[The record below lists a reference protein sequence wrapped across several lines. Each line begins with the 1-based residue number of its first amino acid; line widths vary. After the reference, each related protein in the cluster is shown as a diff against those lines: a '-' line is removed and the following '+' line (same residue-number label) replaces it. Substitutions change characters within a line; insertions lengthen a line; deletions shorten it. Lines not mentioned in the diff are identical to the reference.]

1 MTELPNSYDTR
12 FADRLLRTLGVAA
25 LLIFIVA
32 AGAYLRLVGLDW
44 DEGEHL
50 HPDERFLSLVTGAIH
65 SVGSLEEYFDTT
77 RSSLNPNNLG
87 YGFFVY
93 GDFPVILTRYVAEAV
108 GQSYYYTNYL
118 VGRSLAA
125 TADLLALVLLFFLG
139 SYLYNRRVGLLAA
152 ALYAATAFPIQQ
164 SHFYTVDTFTNLF
177 VVAASLFAAR
187 ALIDHRWL
195 DYVLFGLMLG
205 LAMACKVSV
214 APLALILVFALGL
227 RVMRE
232 IRERR
237 RSAEVQQAGLSAT
250 ALDEQAS
257 ASPVTRLIVRA
268 AAGLAVAGLM
278 TLLTFRVGQPYA
290 FLPPASGEPIDAAEL
305 GPVMTLVS
313 RLTDPIGFR
322 PNPAWL
328 DQMSQVRYY
337 VSGNWDAPPNHQWAH
352 RPILIFPWINLVRVG
367 MGWPLGLFCWLAFL
381 WAVWEIVRWHKGA
394 IRLVL
399 PVAWVALFFTWQGV
413 GWVKTMRYFLPVY
426 PFLILLAAWA
436 LVTLWDRIQ
445 ALIATRHASRWSW
458 PAWVSLGLGVF
469 VLVSAYA
476 WGFAV
481 SRIYTRPV
489 TRVAASRWILEHVP
503 ADVTLMFNTPAGG
516 RYFQVGLPNNWLPPG
531 PQADDPHQPGV
542 MVTRIETGQTL
553 VTEFKLPFNGNLS
566 GLRLN
571 HVLDPDGVPGLD
583 RLYVAVA
590 ADPLGTQVLAE
601 GEILNDF
608 AVAED
613 PRGDAYTLSF
623 GTPELVANQTYYLV
637 VRSRSG
643 PVVLRGA
650 SIATEGQ
657 WDDPVPLSLAPYNVW
672 GAMYQGYELNMAW
685 EDGEDKLARL
695 QYILDHA
702 DYLTISSNRFY
713 ASLPRNPQRYPLS
726 IAYYRALFSG
736 ELGFELVGD
745 FTSRPNLG
753 PLEFYDD
760 DAEEAWTVYDHPRV
774 FIFRKTEAY
783 DSERTAEIL
792 RSVDLSS
799 IVRAVA
805 NKAKGPPVRIP
816 LPGEYPQGRQG
827 TGQTGTSAEPDYDP
841 TPRDFYTR
849 VQPLTVVIWWLLI
862 GVIGWL
868 AFPALWVLFPG
879 LPDRGY
885 PFSRV
890 FGLLFGAWL
899 AWLAASVRA
908 IPWSRGGILLALLVL
923 GAFSAMLVL
932 PRWGEF
938 IGWIKSRRRHILLVE
953 GLPALLYLI
962 FVLIR
967 LGNPDLW
974 HPTFGGEKPMDLSYL
989 NAVLRSTTFP
999 PYDPWFAG
1007 GTINYYYF
1015 GFVIVGLP
1023 IKLLGIRTTLAYNLI
1038 LPTLFSMTGLGAFSV
1053 AYNLVAPLS
1062 THPLPDPQ
1070 GLSLW
1075 AVLRRWPHISMEE
1088 VADVLRS
1095 TWRNTGAGLMQH
1107 PYLAGLAAMLLAVV
1121 LGNLD
1126 QIRTLLYGL
1135 AELGSGTTQWAV
1147 QALPNMGDVL
1157 RGALIASQ
1165 GASLPVSV
1173 GEWYWNATRL
1183 IPVPI
1188 MNGMPTEIGPITEFP
1203 FFTFLYADLHAHMI
1217 AMPLTLMA
1225 VGWCVAQVRG
1235 AGQNRFPF
1243 GLALLNGFVGAL
1255 VIGALRPTNTWDWP
1269 TCLML
1274 GCGALMLAHLQR
1286 RGEIALL
1293 PSLAVGLVVAAVLG
1307 AGVYFFG
1314 SSMNTA
1320 VSSIPAGVLAGG
1332 ALTGAL
1338 VGLVI
1343 GFGLGLAIVRS
1354 YSAQKG
1360 VPDALRPWETL
1371 LGIVA
1376 QTAALA
1382 GSTMVL
1388 FLPYILTYKLGYSSI
1403 TRWTGSHT
1411 PLWAYLDIHGLFLF
1425 IIVSWMCCESWRW
1438 RRERRQGGRRLD
1450 RALILPLIGG
1460 LAVYVGLIIL
1470 AVSRGYE
1477 VAVVALPLLLWTLI
1491 LFFRPDQP
1499 LEKRAVLAMLTVTLI
1514 LSLAVE
1520 MVVLQGDVGRMNTV
1534 FKFYLQIWLMLAV
1547 VSGAAFGW
1555 LWPAVRR
1562 ASGTLQMFWSVALAV
1577 LVFLAA
1583 LYPLL
1588 ATRAKIADR
1597 WASDAPHT
1605 LDGMAYMPYVERYEN
1620 GVFFSL
1626 RPDYEAL
1633 RWLQDNIRDNPVVLE
1648 AHTTEYLWGNRV
1660 AVYTGLP
1667 AVIGW
1672 NWHQRQ
1678 QRPDQSDEVWQRV
1691 LEVDE
1696 IYNTPF
1702 ISRAQYLIDVYHV
1715 DLIMVGELER
1725 AYYNEEGLAKFRE
1738 LAAQGYLTVIY
1749 DRDNTV
1755 IYRVVRGQEANP

>member
-1 MTELPNSYDTR
+1 MTELSNPPDIHR
-12 FADRLLRTLGVAA
+12 ADRLLRTLSVIA
-25 LLIFIVA
+25 LLLLIVA

-65 SVGSLEEYFDTT
+65 SVSSLEEYFDTT

-93 GDFPVILTRYVAEAV
+93 GDFPIILTRYVAEAV

-139 SYLYNRRVGLLAA
+139 SYVHNKRVGLLAA
-152 ALYAATAFPIQQ
+152 ALYAAAAFPIQQ

-177 VVAASLFAAR
+177 VVAAFLFAAR
-187 ALIDHRWL
+187 ALTAHRWL
-195 DYVLFGLMLG
+195 DYVFFGLMLG
-205 LAMACKVSV
+205 LAMSCKVSV
-214 APLALILVFALGL
+214 APLALILVLALGL
-227 RVMRE
+227 RVTRE
-232 IRERR
+232 IKEWQ
-237 RSAEVQQAGLSAT
+237 RSIQAEPPATEET
-250 ALDEQAS
+250 AL
-257 ASPVTRLIVRA
+257 ASPATGLIVRA
-268 AAGLAVAGLM
+268 VVGLALAGLM

-290 FLPPASGEPIDAAEL
+290 FLPPSSGEPIDAAEL
-305 GPVMTLVS
+305 GPVVTLIS
-313 RLTDPIGFR
+313 RVADPIGFR

-352 RPILIFPWINLVRVG
+352 RPILIFPWLNLVRVG

-381 WAVWEIVRWHKGA
+381 WALWEIVRRHKGA
-394 IRLVL
+394 IRLAL
-399 PVAWVALFFTWQGV
+399 PVAWVALFFTWQGI
-413 GWVKTMRYFLPVY
+413 GWVKTMRYFLPIY

-436 LVTLWDRIQ
+436 LITLWDRVQ
-445 ALIATRHASRWSW
+445 ALIAVRRAPRWSW
-458 PAWVSLGLGVF
+458 PTWVSLGLGTL
-469 VLVSAYA
+469 VLVSAYV

-503 ADVTLMFNTPAGG
+503 ADVTLTFETPAGT
-516 RYFQVGLPNNWLPPG
+516 RQFQIGLPNNWLPPG
-531 PQADDPHQPGV
+531 PPADDPHQPGV
-542 MVTRIETGQTL
+542 MVTRVEAGQAL
-553 VTEFKLPFNGNLS
+553 IAEFKLPFDGRLS

-571 HVLDPDGVPGLD
+571 DVLDPEEQAGLD

-601 GEILNDF
+601 GEVIGDF
-608 AVAED
+608 AAD
-613 PRGDAYTLSF
+613 DDLHGDAYTLTF
-623 GTPELVANQTYYLV
+623 GTPELTANQTYYLV

-643 PVVLRGA
+643 PLVLRGA

-783 DSERTAEIL
+783 SSERTAEIL
-792 RSVDLSS
+792 RSVDLNT

-816 LPGEYPQGRQG
+816 LPGEYPQGQQG
-827 TGQTGTSAEPDYDP
+827 AGQTGASAGPDYDP

-849 VQPLTVVIWWLLI
+849 AQPLTVVIWWLVI
-862 GVIGWL
+862 GLIGWL

-890 FGLLFGAWL
+890 FGLLLGAWL
-899 AWLAASVRA
+899 AWLAASAHV
-908 IPWSRGGILLALLVL
+908 IPWSSWGILLALLVV
-923 GAFSAMLVL
+923 AVFSAVLVV

-938 IGWIKSRRRHILLVE
+938 TSWVKSQRRHILLVE
-953 GLPALLYLI
+953 GLLVLLYLA

-974 HPTFGGEKPMDLSYL
+974 HPSFGGEKPMDLSYL

-1023 IKLLGIRTTLAYNLI
+1023 IKLLGIRTTLAYNLV

-1053 AYNLVAPLS
+1053 AYNLVTPLNAN
-1062 THPLPDPQ
+1062 PLPVHQ
-1070 GLSLW
+1070 GPRLW
-1075 AVLRRWPHISMEE
+1075 EVLRRWPRVSVEE
-1088 VADVLRS
+1088 LVSVLRS
-1095 TWRNTGAGLMQH
+1095 GGQATGAVLAH
-1107 PYLAGLAAMLLAVV
+1107 YPYLAGLAAMLLAVV

-1147 QALPNMGDVL
+1147 YALPNIGDVL

-1165 GASLPVSV
+1165 GVSLPVSV

-1188 MNGMPTEIGPITEFP
+1188 VNGMPTEIGPITEFP

-1225 VGWCVAQVRG
+1225 MGWCVAQVRG
-1235 AGQNRFPF
+1235 AEQARLP
-1243 GLALLNGFVGAL
+1243 LRLILLNGLVGAL

-1269 TCLML
+1269 TYLML

-1286 RGEIALL
+1286 QGELVLL
-1293 PSLAVGLVVAAVLG
+1293 PALMAGLILAAVLG
-1307 AGVYFFG
+1307 AGIYLFG
-1314 SSMNTA
+1314 SSINTA
-1320 VSSIPAGVLAGG
+1320 ATPIPSGVLAVG
-1332 ALTGAL
+1332 ALIGTL
-1338 VGLVI
+1338 IGLAA
-1343 GFGLGLAIVRS
+1343 GFALGLSITRP
-1354 YSAQKG
+1354 YSAHNG
-1360 VPDALRPWETL
+1360 APDALRPWGTL
-1371 LGIVA
+1371 LGITA
-1376 QTAALA
+1376 QIAALT
-1382 GSTMVL
+1382 GGTMLL
-1388 FLPYILTYKLGYSSI
+1388 FLPYILTYNLRYSSI

-1425 IIVSWMCCESWRW
+1425 VVVSWMVCESWHW
-1438 RRERRQGGRRLD
+1438 WQERRQAGRRID

-1460 LAVYVGLIIL
+1460 LAVYVGLVVL
-1470 AVSRGYE
+1470 VASRGYE
-1477 VAVVALPLLLWTLI
+1477 IAIVALPLLLWALV

-1499 LEKRAVLAMLTVTLI
+1499 LEKRAVLAVLTVTLV

-1520 MVVLQGDVGRMNTV
+1520 IVVLQGDVGRMNTV

-1547 VSGAAFGW
+1547 VSGAALGW
-1555 LWPAVRR
+1555 LWPTVRR
-1562 ASGTLQMFWSVALAV
+1562 ASGTLQTLWSIALAV

-1597 WASDAPHT
+1597 WVPDAPHS

-1633 RWLQDNIRDNPVVLE
+1633 RWLQDNIQDNPVVLE

-1702 ISRAQYLIDVYHV
+1702 VSRAQYLIDIYHV
-1715 DLIMVGELER
+1715 DLIIVGDLER
-1725 AYYNEEGLAKFRE
+1725 AYYNPEGLAKFRE
-1738 LAAQGYLTVIY
+1738 LAEQGYLAVIY

-1755 IYRVVRGQEANP
+1755 IYRVMRGQEVNP